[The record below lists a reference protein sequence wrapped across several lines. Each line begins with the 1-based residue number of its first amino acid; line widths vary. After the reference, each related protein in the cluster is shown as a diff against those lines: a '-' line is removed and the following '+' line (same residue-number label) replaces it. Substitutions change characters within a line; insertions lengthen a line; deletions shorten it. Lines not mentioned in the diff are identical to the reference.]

1 MMEFELKNKKLNT
14 DKLLFF
20 GFTLNDGIY
29 TYRRDIADGNMKL
42 KIAVKT
48 DGRIL
53 TEIIDS
59 GSEEEY
65 VLHLECSMTYFRKVI
80 KTDINEISY
89 SIPKER
95 VNGEIAVLSMV
106 VAKRRIVSFTSEDLN
121 EDYDGE
127 SISFDKASILAYQNL
142 PKIQVFKNYEELAG
156 NESLFAVVKVGLPDD
171 EEVHPLSF
179 DLNDDRIKIMVD
191 AKTYACYI
199 HYQQKGS
206 VAMSLLV
213 LPAVIYML
221 DELRGSP
228 ESFSSKMWFVKM
240 KQYYKSQG
248 LDFIEDIVQGKN
260 IVEAAQ
266 EMLKSPIG
274 KAYRELIEDE
284 G

>member
-1 MMEFELKNKKLNT
+1 MEIRNRLFPYPVLCNETDDYQYNLFDTEVIVEERLHDIYITVKFKLDN
-14 DKLLFF
+14 L
-20 GFTLNDGIY
+20 
-29 TYRRDIADGNMKL
+29 A
-42 KIAVKT
+42 
-48 DGRIL
+48 IL
-53 TEIIDS
+53 DLIRM
-59 GSEEEY
+59 GMAEY

-284 G
+284 V

>member
-1 MMEFELKNKKLNT
+1 MEIRNRLFPYPVLCNETDDYQYNSFETEVKVEERLHDIHITAKFKLDN
-14 DKLLFF
+14 L
-20 GFTLNDGIY
+20 
-29 TYRRDIADGNMKL
+29 A
-42 KIAVKT
+42 
-48 DGRIL
+48 IL
-53 TEIIDS
+53 DLIRM
-59 GSEEEY
+59 GMAEY

-127 SISFDKASILAYQNL
+127 TISFDKASILAYQNL

-228 ESFSSKMWFVKM
+228 ESFSNKMWFVKM

-284 G
+284 V

>member
-1 MMEFELKNKKLNT
+1 MEIRNRLFPYPVLCNETDDYKNNVFVTDVKVEERLHEIHIAAKFKLDN
-14 DKLLFF
+14 L
-20 GFTLNDGIY
+20 
-29 TYRRDIADGNMKL
+29 A
-42 KIAVKT
+42 
-48 DGRIL
+48 IL
-53 TEIIDS
+53 DLIRM
-59 GSEEEY
+59 GMAEY
-65 VLHLECSMTYFRKVI
+65 VLHIECSTTYFRKVI
-80 KTDINEISY
+80 KTDINEVSY

-106 VAKRRIVSFTSEDLN
+106 VAKRKIASFISEDLN
-121 EDYDGE
+121 EDYEGE
-127 SISFDKASILAYQNL
+127 TISFDKASILAYQNL

-171 EEVHPLSF
+171 EEVHPLTF

-191 AKTYACYI
+191 AKTYAAYI
-199 HYQQKGS
+199 HYQQKSS

-228 ESFSSKMWFVKM
+228 ESFSNKMWFVKM

-274 KAYRELIEDE
+274 KAYRELMEDE
-284 G
+284 V

>member
-1 MMEFELKNKKLNT
+1 MEIRNRLFPYPVLCNETDDYQNNVFE
-14 DKLLFF
+14 
-20 GFTLNDGIY
+20 
-29 TYRRDIADGNMKL
+29 
-42 KIAVKT
+42 
-48 DGRIL
+48 
-53 TEIIDS
+53 TEIKV
-59 GSEEEY
+59 EERLHDIHISVKFKLDNLAILDLIRMGMAEY
-65 VLHLECSMTYFRKVI
+65 VLHIECSTTYFRKVI
-80 KTDINEISY
+80 KTDINEVSY

-95 VNGEIAVLSMV
+95 VNGEIAVLSMI
-106 VAKRRIVSFTSEDLN
+106 VAKRRIASFTSEDLN
-121 EDYDGE
+121 EDYEGE
-127 SISFDKASILAYQNL
+127 TISFDKASILAYQNL

-156 NESLFAVVKVGLPDD
+156 NESLFTVVKVGLPDD
-171 EEVHPLSF
+171 EEVQPLSF

-191 AKTYACYI
+191 AKTYAAYI
-199 HYQQKGS
+199 HFQQKGS

-266 EMLKSPIG
+266 EMLKTPIG
-274 KAYRELIEDE
+274 KAYRELMEDE
-284 G
+284 V

>member
-1 MMEFELKNKKLNT
+1 MEIRNRLFPYPVLCNETDDYQYNSFET
-14 DKLLFF
+14 EVRVEERFH
-20 GFTLNDGIY
+20 
-29 TYRRDIADGNMKL
+29 DIH
-42 KIAVKT
+42 IAVKFKL
-48 DGRIL
+48 DNLAIL
-53 TEIIDS
+53 DLIRM
-59 GSEEEY
+59 GMAEY
-65 VLHLECSMTYFRKVI
+65 VLHLECSMTYFRKII
-80 KTDINEISY
+80 KTDINEVSY

-127 SISFDKASILAYQNL
+127 SIRFDKASILAYQNL

-171 EEVHPLSF
+171 EEVQPLSF

-284 G
+284 V

>member
-1 MMEFELKNKKLNT
+1 MEIRNRLFPYPVLCNETDDYQNNAFETEVKVEERLHDIHITAKFKLDN
-14 DKLLFF
+14 L
-20 GFTLNDGIY
+20 
-29 TYRRDIADGNMKL
+29 A
-42 KIAVKT
+42 
-48 DGRIL
+48 IL
-53 TEIIDS
+53 DLIRM
-59 GSEEEY
+59 GMAEY

-228 ESFSSKMWFVKM
+228 EAFSNKMWFVKM

-284 G
+284 V

>member
-1 MMEFELKNKKLNT
+1 MEIRNRLFPYPVLCNETDDYQNNAFETEVKVEERLHDIHIKAKFKLDN
-14 DKLLFF
+14 L
-20 GFTLNDGIY
+20 
-29 TYRRDIADGNMKL
+29 A
-42 KIAVKT
+42 
-48 DGRIL
+48 IL
-53 TEIIDS
+53 DLIRM
-59 GSEEEY
+59 GMAEY

-248 LDFIEDIVQGKN
+248 LDFTV
-260 IVEAAQ
+260 
-266 EMLKSPIG
+266 L
-274 KAYRELIEDE
+274 
-284 G
+284 

>member
-1 MMEFELKNKKLNT
+1 MEIRNRLFPYPVLCNETDDYQNNAFETEVKVEERLHDIHITAKFKLDN
-14 DKLLFF
+14 L
-20 GFTLNDGIY
+20 
-29 TYRRDIADGNMKL
+29 A
-42 KIAVKT
+42 
-48 DGRIL
+48 IL
-53 TEIIDS
+53 DLIRM
-59 GSEEEY
+59 GMAEY

-284 G
+284 V

>member
-1 MMEFELKNKKLNT
+1 MEIRNRLFPYPVLCNETDDYQYNSFETEVKVEERLHDIHITAKFKLDN
-14 DKLLFF
+14 L
-20 GFTLNDGIY
+20 
-29 TYRRDIADGNMKL
+29 A
-42 KIAVKT
+42 
-48 DGRIL
+48 IL
-53 TEIIDS
+53 DLIRM
-59 GSEEEY
+59 GMAEY

-106 VAKRRIVSFTSEDLN
+106 VAKKRIVSFTSEDLN

-127 SISFDKASILAYQNL
+127 TISFDKASILAYQNL

-228 ESFSSKMWFVKM
+228 ESFSNKMWFVKM

-284 G
+284 V

>member
-1 MMEFELKNKKLNT
+1 MEIRNRLFPYPVLCNETDDYQYNLFDTEVIVEERLHDIYITVKFKLDN
-14 DKLLFF
+14 L
-20 GFTLNDGIY
+20 
-29 TYRRDIADGNMKL
+29 A
-42 KIAVKT
+42 
-48 DGRIL
+48 IL
-53 TEIIDS
+53 DLIRM
-59 GSEEEY
+59 GMAEY
-65 VLHLECSMTYFRKVI
+65 VLHLECSKTYFRKVI

-106 VAKRRIVSFTSEDLN
+106 VAKRKIVSFTSKDLN

-127 SISFDKASILAYQNL
+127 SIRFDKASILAYQNL

-228 ESFSSKMWFVKM
+228 ETFSNKMWFVKI

-284 G
+284 V

>member
-1 MMEFELKNKKLNT
+1 MEIRNRLFPYPVLCNETDDYQHNLFETEVKVEERLHDIHLTVKFKLDN
-14 DKLLFF
+14 L
-20 GFTLNDGIY
+20 
-29 TYRRDIADGNMKL
+29 A
-42 KIAVKT
+42 
-48 DGRIL
+48 IL
-53 TEIIDS
+53 DLIRM
-59 GSEEEY
+59 GMAEY

-228 ESFSSKMWFVKM
+228 ESFSNKMWFVKM

-284 G
+284 V

>member
-1 MMEFELKNKKLNT
+1 MEIRNRLFPYPVLCNETDDYQNNAFETEVKVEERLHDIHIKAKFKLDN
-14 DKLLFF
+14 L
-20 GFTLNDGIY
+20 
-29 TYRRDIADGNMKL
+29 A
-42 KIAVKT
+42 
-48 DGRIL
+48 IL
-53 TEIIDS
+53 DLIRM
-59 GSEEEY
+59 GMAEY

-95 VNGEIAVLSMV
+95 VNGEIVVLSMV

>member
-1 MMEFELKNKKLNT
+1 MEIRNRLFPYPVLCNETDDYQNNSFETEVKVEERLHDIYITVKFKLDN
-14 DKLLFF
+14 L
-20 GFTLNDGIY
+20 
-29 TYRRDIADGNMKL
+29 A
-42 KIAVKT
+42 
-48 DGRIL
+48 IL
-53 TEIIDS
+53 DLIRM
-59 GSEEEY
+59 GMAEY

-284 G
+284 V

>member
-1 MMEFELKNKKLNT
+1 MEIRNRLFPYPVLCNETDDYQNNAFETEVKVVERLHDIHITAKFKLDN
-14 DKLLFF
+14 L
-20 GFTLNDGIY
+20 
-29 TYRRDIADGNMKL
+29 A
-42 KIAVKT
+42 
-48 DGRIL
+48 IL
-53 TEIIDS
+53 DLIRM
-59 GSEEEY
+59 GMAEY

-284 G
+284 V

>member
-1 MMEFELKNKKLNT
+1 MEIRNRLFPYPVLCNETDDYQNNAFETEVKVEERLHDIHIKAKFKLDN
-14 DKLLFF
+14 L
-20 GFTLNDGIY
+20 
-29 TYRRDIADGNMKL
+29 A
-42 KIAVKT
+42 
-48 DGRIL
+48 IL
-53 TEIIDS
+53 DLIRM
-59 GSEEEY
+59 GMAEY

>member
-1 MMEFELKNKKLNT
+1 MEIRNRLFPYPVLCNETDDYQNNAFETEVKVEERLHDIHIKAKFKLDN
-14 DKLLFF
+14 L
-20 GFTLNDGIY
+20 
-29 TYRRDIADGNMKL
+29 A
-42 KIAVKT
+42 
-48 DGRIL
+48 IL
-53 TEIIDS
+53 DLIRM
-59 GSEEEY
+59 GMAEY

-284 G
+284 V

>member
-1 MMEFELKNKKLNT
+1 MEIRNRLFPYPVLCNETDDYQNNAFETEVKVEERLHDIHIKAKFKLDN
-14 DKLLFF
+14 L
-20 GFTLNDGIY
+20 
-29 TYRRDIADGNMKL
+29 A
-42 KIAVKT
+42 
-48 DGRIL
+48 IL
-53 TEIIDS
+53 DLIRM
-59 GSEEEY
+59 GMAEY

-228 ESFSSKMWFVKM
+228 ESFSSKMWFVKI

-274 KAYRELIEDE
+274 QAYRELIEDE
-284 G
+284 V

>member
-1 MMEFELKNKKLNT
+1 MEIRNRLFPYPVLCNETDDYQNNVFETEVKVVERLH
-14 DKLLFF
+14 
-20 GFTLNDGIY
+20 
-29 TYRRDIADGNMKL
+29 DIHL
-42 KIAVKT
+42 AVKFKL
-48 DGRIL
+48 DNLAIL
-53 TEIIDS
+53 DLIRM
-59 GSEEEY
+59 GMAEY
-65 VLHLECSMTYFRKVI
+65 VLHIECSTTYFRKVI

-106 VAKRRIVSFTSEDLN
+106 VAKRRIASFTSEDLN
-121 EDYDGE
+121 EDYEGE
-127 SISFDKASILAYQNL
+127 HISFDKASILAYKNL

-156 NESLFAVVKVGLPDD
+156 NESLFTVVKVGLPDD
-171 EEVHPLSF
+171 EEVQPLSF

-191 AKTYACYI
+191 AKTYAAYI

-206 VAMSLLV
+206 VAMSFLV

-228 ESFSSKMWFVKM
+228 ESFSNKMWFVKM

-274 KAYRELIEDE
+274 KAYRELMEDE
-284 G
+284 V

>member
-1 MMEFELKNKKLNT
+1 MEIRNRLFPYPVLCNETDDYQNNVFETEMKVVERLH
-14 DKLLFF
+14 
-20 GFTLNDGIY
+20 
-29 TYRRDIADGNMKL
+29 DIH
-42 KIAVKT
+42 ITVKFKM
-48 DGRIL
+48 DNLAIL
-53 TEIIDS
+53 DLIRM
-59 GSEEEY
+59 GMAAY
-65 VLHLECSMTYFRKVI
+65 VLHIECSTTYFRKVI
-80 KTDINEISY
+80 KTDINEVSC

-106 VAKRRIVSFTSEDLN
+106 VAKRRIASFTSEDLN
-121 EDYDGE
+121 EDYEGE
-127 SISFDKASILAYQNL
+127 TISFDKASILAYQNL

-191 AKTYACYI
+191 AKTYAAYI
-199 HYQQKGS
+199 HFQQKGS

-284 G
+284 V

>member
-1 MMEFELKNKKLNT
+1 MEIRNRLFPYPVLCNETDDYQNNAFETEVKVEERLHDIHITAKFKLDN
-14 DKLLFF
+14 L
-20 GFTLNDGIY
+20 
-29 TYRRDIADGNMKL
+29 A
-42 KIAVKT
+42 
-48 DGRIL
+48 IL
-53 TEIIDS
+53 DLIRM
-59 GSEEEY
+59 GMAEY

-228 ESFSSKMWFVKM
+228 ESFSNKMWFVKM

-284 G
+284 V